1 MKRPPETEAPATLA
15 QLQSLCALPLRV
27 TVKLLN
33 TPVTITGRR
42 LRGVEIETLRELLT
56 VEPPKPKATSPRP
69 SPPGAERETEDNPLA
84 DPVYRAAIKAASAKA
99 RAFALF
105 ACFPI
110 FGEQAPPEVDR
121 RDPAAQARWLAEA
134 SGLEP
139 EFLEVLYEAVCAPA
153 VEAPADRVR
162 FG

>member
-42 LRGVEIETLRELLT
+42 LRGPEIETLRELLT
-56 VEPPKPKATSPRP
+56 VEPPKAKARP
-69 SPPGAERETEDNPLA
+69 GTGVEPVPTEDNPLA

>member
-1 MKRPPETEAPATLA
+1 MKRPAETEAPATLA
-15 QLQSLCALPLRV
+15 SLQALCALPLRV

-33 TPVTITGRR
+33 TTVTITGRR
-42 LRGVEIETLRELLT
+42 LRGPEIETLRELLT
-56 VEPPKPKATSPRP
+56 VEPPKSRGKSGTGMEPVPTD
-69 SPPGAERETEDNPLA
+69 DNPLA